1 MREREKVE
9 GYGGKR
15 KGSSERGM
23 HRGEETERTLLG
35 IWGISLGM
43 KEGEKSK
50 SERWMQREPDKRMKG
65 RRSEV

>member
-1 MREREKVE
+1 
-9 GYGGKR
+9 
-15 KGSSERGM
+15 M
-23 HRGEETERTLLG
+23 HWREETERTLLG

-50 SERWMQREPDKRMKG
+50 RERWMQREPDKRMKG